1 MNRWIRAVLFWGS
14 LVVAT
19 PVCHGEPEVFFTSQ
33 QSVEE
38 KMVRLIERADVS
50 IDMALFELRSPRLAG
65 VLARAKERG
74 VRVRLILDAEH
85 AKQGLAA
92 GEVRLLGGKNM
103 GGRGIMHHKFA
114 LFDKKQVV
122 TGSFNWTP
130 GAEHA
135 NYENALLLDD
145 PNMVG
150 AYSREFETLWR
161 RALEGP
167 PPTGPAPGTNAPK
180 RRSKSRHSTAN
191 RLKTIRIRV
200 TRPVIKC
207 RRKAQTYRP

>member
-1 MNRWIRAVLFWGS
+1 MDQRLRTGIVVCF
-14 LVVAT
+14 LVGMARLGRGAT
-19 PVCHGEPEVFFTSQ
+19 EAFFTSQ
-33 QSVEE
+33 ESVEE

-50 IDMALFELRSPRLAG
+50 IDMALFELRSPRLAA

-85 AKQGLAA
+85 AKEGLAA
-92 GEVRLLGGKNM
+92 GEVRFLGGKNG

-114 LFDKKQVV
+114 LFDQKQVV

-145 PNMVG
+145 PKTVG
-150 AYSREFETLWR
+150 AYGREFDTLWR

-167 PPTGPAPGTNAPK
+167 PPTGPAPGTNTLQ
-180 RRSKSRHSTAN
+180 RRSKSRHSALN
-191 RLKTIRIRV
+191 KLKTIRIRV
-200 TRPVIKC
+200 GKPVIKC
-207 RRKAQTYRP
+207 RRKTHTNRP